1 MFKKKGKFRASSII
15 GKEAGFKGTLKDE
28 ESIRIDGKFE
38 GKIQVGGNVIIGK
51 DAIVEAN
58 IQAKSVSIGGKV
70 IGDIDSEERVELFSS
85 GSLEGKVKA
94 SDLTIAEGAFFNGE
108 CRMVPLEEEK
118 EEKKKEKEEKI
129 FKKTTSDKKAASE
142 FEFVQ
147 PEEE

>member
-1 MFKKKGKFRASSII
+1 MFKKRKKFRTSSII
-15 GKEAGFKGTLKDE
+15 GRGAEFKGTLKDE

-38 GKIQVGGNVIIGK
+38 GKIQVEGNIIVGE
-51 DAIVEAN
+51 DAIVKAN
-58 IQAKSVSIGGKV
+58 IEAKSVSIGGKV
-70 IGDIDSEERVELFSS
+70 VGDINSEERVELFSS

-108 CRMVPLEEEK
+108 CRMVPPEEGK
-118 EEKKKEKEEKI
+118 EEKDKGKEEK
-129 FKKTTSDKKAASE
+129 TSEKAASE

>member
-1 MFKKKGKFRASSII
+1 MFKKKERFRTSSII
-15 GKEAGFKGTLKDE
+15 GKGAEFKGTLKDE

-38 GKIQVGGNVIIGK
+38 GKIQVEGNVIVGG
-51 DAIVEAN
+51 DAIVKAN

-70 IGDIDSEERVELFSS
+70 IGDINSEERVELFSS

-108 CRMVPLEEEK
+108 CRMVPPEEGEEGK
-118 EEKKKEKEEKI
+118 EEK
-129 FKKTTSDKKAASE
+129 TSKKAASE